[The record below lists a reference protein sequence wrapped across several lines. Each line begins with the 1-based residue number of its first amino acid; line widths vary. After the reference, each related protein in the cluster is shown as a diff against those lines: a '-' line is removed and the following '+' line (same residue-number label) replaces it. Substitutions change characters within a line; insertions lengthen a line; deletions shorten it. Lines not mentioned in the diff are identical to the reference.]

1 MECLREQIEIDIATL
16 SYLEK
21 LDEKMIWD
29 SYKEVVPLAMAEI
42 VHEKYQPATIQLL
55 NRFNGRLILEIR
67 KSQAAAATLGSVSRQ
82 EFEELKSMMRELAV
96 KCEKYDEQVGKLESQ
111 LVSVQADNAK
121 LQDRIKQLD
130 EK

>member
-42 VHEKYQPATIQLL
+42 VHEKYQPTTIQLL

>member
-1 MECLREQIEIDIATL
+1 MECLREQIEIDFATL

-29 SYKEVVPLAMAEI
+29 SYKEAVPMAMAEI

-67 KSQAAAATLGSVSRQ
+67 KSQAAAPALGSVSRE

-96 KCEKYDEQVGKLESQ
+96 KCEKYEEQVGKLESQ

>member
-42 VHEKYQPATIQLL
+42 VHEKY
-55 NRFNGRLILEIR
+55 
-67 KSQAAAATLGSVSRQ
+67 
-82 EFEELKSMMRELAV
+82 
-96 KCEKYDEQVGKLESQ
+96 
-111 LVSVQADNAK
+111 
-121 LQDRIKQLD
+121 
-130 EK
+130 

>member
-21 LDEKMIWD
+21 LDEKIIWD

-42 VHEKYQPATIQLL
+42 VHEKYQPTTIQLL

-96 KCEKYDEQVGKLESQ
+96 KCEKYDELVGKLESQ